1 MKWTRTSGQS
11 LPKINISALLWKTE
25 ASWQTTDIRRLC
37 SEMEI
42 RYITEDEILESHIA
56 VERANGAHGNE
67 VDLSLIAGAL
77 KGSRGVAAVEDGDI
91 FDRLKT

>member
-1 MKWTRTSGQS
+1 
-11 LPKINISALLWKTE
+11 
-25 ASWQTTDIRRLC
+25 
-37 SEMEI
+37 MEI

-77 KGSRGVAAVEDGDI
+77 KGSGAW
-91 FDRLKT
+91 RLWRMATSLTA

>member
-1 MKWTRTSGQS
+1 M
-11 LPKINISALLWKTE
+11 
-25 ASWQTTDIRRLC
+25 
-37 SEMEI
+37 EM

-67 VDLSLIAGAL
+67 VDLPLIAGAL

-91 FDRLKT
+91 SDHLKT